1 MSYLQETKQAGR
13 HIFPD
18 LARAWALF
26 GIALVNVGLFAWPGM
41 KGGYAAG
48 GLETGVDQA
57 AFFGVNALFLM
68 KSYTLFSFMFGVG
81 FAYQMMS
88 VENKIRA
95 IDFSDGSEKRPSF
108 AARYWRR
115 IIGLFFFAA
124 INIVL
129 FFQGDILFVYAVLGS
144 FLFLFRNSSARTLI
158 TWAITLYAIQ
168 VLLLF
173 LFTAFI
179 AMGHAFEP
187 EEMAKEMDRMMKM
200 GAEAYVVYSEGSFV
214 DTVVARVTEWSESVV
229 FFFLFQGVGA
239 MSFFLFGLAAVRNDT
254 IAEPRAKFWQTSR
267 RIYLPIGIVISVIGA
282 WFTLKATSM
291 MDTDMMLGMSLI
303 ALGSPFSTAGYLGI
317 IAKWSLAADGPIK
330 TFFARGGTASLTA
343 YLLQNFL
350 FTLIFYGFAMG
361 LYARLGAASV
371 IGIAILVA
379 IFSIAFTSLWRM
391 VFKRG
396 PLEYVLRSFTY
407 LGAR

>member
-81 FAYQMMS
+81 FAYQMVS
-88 VENKIRA
+88 A
-95 IDFSDGSEKRPSF
+95 EKADASF
-108 AARYWRR
+108 AGRYWRR
-115 IIGLFFFAA
+115 IVGLFFFAA

-129 FFQGDILFVYAVLGS
+129 FFQGDILFVYGVLGS
-144 FLFLFRNSSARTLI
+144 LLFLFRKSSAKVLI
-158 TWAITLYAIQ
+158 RWAIGLYVVQ
-168 VLLLF
+168 VLLLL
-173 LFTAFI
+173 LFTAFV
-179 AMGHAFEP
+179 AMGHAFAP
-187 EEMAKEMDRMMKM
+187 EDMAKEMDRMMKM

-291 MDTDMMLGMSLI
+291 MDTEMMLGMSLI

-361 LYARLGAASV
+361 LYAQLGAASV

-379 IFSIAFTSLWRM
+379 IFSIAFTSFWRTK
-391 VFKRG
+391 FKRG

>member
-1 MSYLQETKQAGR
+1 MTYLQETKQAGR
-13 HIFPD
+13 HVFPD

-26 GIALVNVGLFAWPGM
+26 GIALVNVGLFAWPGV

-48 GLETGVDQA
+48 GLETGFDQA
-57 AFFGVNALFLM
+57 AFFGVNALFAM

-81 FAYQMMS
+81 FAYQMVS
-88 VENKIRA
+88 A
-95 IDFSDGSEKRPSF
+95 EKAGASF
-108 AARYWRR
+108 AGRYWRR
-115 IIGLFFFAA
+115 IVGLFFFAA

-129 FFQGDILFVYAVLGS
+129 FFQGDILFVYGVLGS
-144 FLFLFRNSSARTLI
+144 FLFLFRKSSAKVLI
-158 TWAITLYAIQ
+158 RWAIWLYVIQ
-168 VLLLF
+168 VFLLL

-179 AMGHAFEP
+179 AMGNAFAP
-187 EEMAKEMDRMMKM
+187 EDMAKEMDRMMKM
-200 GAEAYVVYSEGSFV
+200 GAEAYAVYSEGSFA
-214 DTVVARVTEWSESVV
+214 DTVVARVTEWSDSVA

-254 IAEPRAKFWQTSR
+254 IAEPRARFWQTSR

-282 WFTLKATSM
+282 WFTLNATSM
-291 MDTDMMLGMSLI
+291 MDMEMMLGMSLI

-317 IAKWSLAADGPIK
+317 LAKWSLAPDGPIK
-330 TFFARGGTASLTA
+330 TFLARGGTASLTA

-361 LYARLGAASV
+361 LYAQLGAASV
-371 IGIAILVA
+371 IGIAVLVA
-379 IFSIAFTSLWRM
+379 IFSIAFTSLWRT

-396 PLEYVLRSFTY
+396 PLEYVLRGFTY

>member
-18 LARAWALF
+18 LARAWALI

-48 GLETGVDQA
+48 GLDTGLDQA
-57 AFFGVNALFLM
+57 AFFGVNALFAM

-81 FAYQMMS
+81 FAYQMVS
-88 VENKIRA
+88 A
-95 IDFSDGSEKRPSF
+95 EKAGASF
-108 AARYWRR
+108 AGRYWRR
-115 IIGLFFFAA
+115 IVGLFFFAA

-129 FFQGDILFVYAVLGS
+129 FFQGDILFVYGVLGS
-144 FLFLFRNSSARTLI
+144 LLFLFRKSSAKVLI
-158 TWAITLYAIQ
+158 RWAVWLYVVQ
-168 VLLLF
+168 VALLF

-179 AMGHAFEP
+179 AMGNAFAP
-187 EEMAKEMDRMMKM
+187 EDMALEMDRMMKM
-200 GAEAYVVYSEGSFV
+200 GAEAYTVYSEGSFAE
-214 DTVVARVTEWSESVV
+214 TVVARVTEWSSSVV

-267 RIYLPIGIVISVIGA
+267 RIYLPIGLVIGATGA
-282 WFTLKATSM
+282 WFTLNATSM
-291 MDTDMMLGMSLI
+291 MDTEMMLGMSLI

-317 IAKWSLAADGPIK
+317 LAKWSLAADGPIK
-330 TFFARGGTASLTA
+330 TFLARGGTASLTA

-361 LYARLGAASV
+361 LYAQLGAASA
-371 IGIAILVA
+371 IGIALLVA
-379 IFSIAFTSLWRM
+379 IFSIAFTSLWRTM
-391 VFKRG
+391 FKRG
-396 PLEYVLRSFTY
+396 PLEYVLRGFTY